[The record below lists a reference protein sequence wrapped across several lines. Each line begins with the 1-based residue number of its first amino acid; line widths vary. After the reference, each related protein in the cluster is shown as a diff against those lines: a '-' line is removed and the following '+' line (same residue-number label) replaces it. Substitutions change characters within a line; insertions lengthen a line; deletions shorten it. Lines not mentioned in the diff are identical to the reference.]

1 MHSLGQSRIV
11 WLSVIAAAVA
21 AFSGAVSTS
30 EAGTF
35 PVWVAPLLNAGNV
48 ALAAAVVAVRVGMD
62 PARVEKRKA
71 KP

>member
-35 PVWVAPLLNAGNV
+35 PVWVAPLLNAGNGPYDFPS
-48 ALAAAVVAVRVGMD
+48 A
-62 PARVEKRKA
+62 
-71 KP
+71 